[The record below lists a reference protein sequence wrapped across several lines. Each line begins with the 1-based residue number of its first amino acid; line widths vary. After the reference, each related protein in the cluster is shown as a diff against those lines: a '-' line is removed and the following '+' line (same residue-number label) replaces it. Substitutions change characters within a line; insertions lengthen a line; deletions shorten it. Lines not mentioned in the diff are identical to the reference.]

1 MYIRRMKRLL
11 ICLIL
16 LSATPLAVRAQ
27 QWSGIIDPS
36 RAINWSNKGVSGGI
50 PNITAQCVTSAC
62 AAVTTS
68 GSASTLA
75 QINAAIASAP
85 NNTYVFLPAG
95 VYSLGGA
102 LSITG
107 RSNVVVRGAGP
118 DQTFLVFTGSS
129 ACQVGGTDVCIS
141 DGSGFNPGS
150 PQRTANWIAGYA
162 KGATSITLDSV
173 TNLAVNDILILD
185 QCNDGLSGASCG
197 AGTEA
202 DTGNVWVC
210 SVSCSS
216 EGDSNIRRS
225 GRSQSQVVVV
235 TNISGSGPFTVGI
248 TPGLYMPNWRASQT
262 PGAWWNTASTVSF
275 IGIEN
280 MSLDYTNS
288 GGLSGIS
295 VSGVRD
301 FWVKNIRSIDANRAA
316 IWTYGATRG
325 TIRDS
330 YFFGTQN
337 AQWQSYGL
345 ETDLT
350 SDLLVENNIWQALA
364 APMPAGESVTGVVY
378 GYNFAVNDFYVSGG
392 NTAWMQSQNYH
403 HSSGISY
410 HLYEG
415 NIGAGFTADN
425 IHGSSNFST
434 SFRNR
439 FIGWEVGKTQQTNAY
454 HVYNGNRYF
463 NVIGNIFGQPGYHT
477 VYTSAPASTID
488 SAPNGDLSIYVLGFS
503 GNEGLY
509 DGAHPNDPLVASTLL
524 RWGNYDTV
532 SGAARFLSS
541 EVPSTAPGY
550 ANAVPGNQS
559 LPASFYLSIKPS
571 WWGSMPWPAIG
582 PDVTGGNMA
591 NLGGHVYLTPA
602 ANCYLNIMHGPADG
616 TGGFLTFNA
625 NNCYGALAGSTPP
638 APPTNLTV
646 VVH

>member
-1 MYIRRMKRLL
+1 MKRLL

-27 QWSGIIDPS
+27 QWSGIVDPS

-202 DTGNVWVC
+202 DTGNIWVC

-216 EGDSNIRRS
+216 EGDSNIRRP

-235 TNISGSGPFTVGI
+235 TSISGSGPFTVGI

-262 PGAWWNTASTVSF
+262 PGAWWNIAPTVSF

-295 VSGVRD
+295 VSGVR
-301 FWVKNIRSIDANRAA
+301 FIR
-316 IWTYGATRG
+316 
-325 TIRDS
+325 
-330 YFFGTQN
+330 
-337 AQWQSYGL
+337 
-345 ETDLT
+345 
-350 SDLLVENNIWQALA
+350 
-364 APMPAGESVTGVVY
+364 
-378 GYNFAVNDFYVSGG
+378 
-392 NTAWMQSQNYH
+392 
-403 HSSGISY
+403 
-410 HLYEG
+410 
-415 NIGAGFTADN
+415 
-425 IHGSSNFST
+425 
-434 SFRNR
+434 
-439 FIGWEVGKTQQTNAY
+439 
-454 HVYNGNRYF
+454 
-463 NVIGNIFGQPGYHT
+463 
-477 VYTSAPASTID
+477 
-488 SAPNGDLSIYVLGFS
+488 
-503 GNEGLY
+503 
-509 DGAHPNDPLVASTLL
+509 
-524 RWGNYDTV
+524 
-532 SGAARFLSS
+532 
-541 EVPSTAPGY
+541 
-550 ANAVPGNQS
+550 
-559 LPASFYLSIKPS
+559 
-571 WWGSMPWPAIG
+571 
-582 PDVTGGNMA
+582 
-591 NLGGHVYLTPA
+591 LTPVGVIQA
-602 ANCYLNIMHGPADG
+602 VL
-616 TGGFLTFNA
+616 
-625 NNCYGALAGSTPP
+625 
-638 APPTNLTV
+638 
-646 VVH
+646 